1 MHPKFRLLITY
12 MMVTIILLC
21 IFGSLYF
28 LDDEASKWI
37 CHNDSSNPKDGYD
50 TWGSNGFV

>member
-1 MHPKFRLLITY
+1 